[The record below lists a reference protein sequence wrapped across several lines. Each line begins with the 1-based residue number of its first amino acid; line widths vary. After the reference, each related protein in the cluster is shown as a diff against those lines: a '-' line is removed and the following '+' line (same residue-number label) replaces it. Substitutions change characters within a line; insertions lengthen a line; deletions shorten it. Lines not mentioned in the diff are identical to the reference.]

1 MSPSEVPSEAIA
13 SPSAEPPVLDPAVQK
28 AEETKARAI
37 MEVVLPLFL
46 DAGRAVMVEAED
58 ATTRVVHLLDVLEQ
72 NAKAAGEGEDG
83 FWTAAVE
90 LSRSVLVERDA
101 AMQLV
106 ERANRL
112 DTREGFA
119 WKTLCV
125 LCYLGASMDAAVL
138 PRMAVM
144 LHMSIAE
151 YVYRHVPHPS
161 PLYDEFIVS
170 WFTWYWER
178 VFAESRF
185 RFYTPQIVT
194 MDLRDAVKSEPEV
207 RIQRVLRAMAFG
219 LWEPLPEKGRDW
231 FENA

>member
-1 MSPSEVPSEAIA
+1 MSQSEAPSQA
-13 SPSAEPPVLDPAVQK
+13 PSAAPEPPVLDPEVQK

-46 DAGRAVMVEAED
+46 DAGRALMSDAED
-58 ATTRVVHLLDVLEQ
+58 ATTRVVHLLDVLDQ
-72 NAKAAGEGEDG
+72 NAQGAGEGEDG
-83 FWTAAVE
+83 FWTAAAA
-90 LSRSVLVERDA
+90 LARATLVERDA

-106 ERANRL
+106 ERAGKL
-112 DTREGFA
+112 DERDGFA

-138 PRMAVM
+138 PRMAIM

-161 PLYDEFIVS
+161 SLYDEFIVQ

-178 VFAESRF
+178 VFEEARF
-185 RFYTPQIVT
+185 RFYTPQIVA
-194 MDLRDAVKSEPEV
+194 MDLRDAAKSEPPV